1 MNRLLKLALVFSIT
15 CAGCTHVP
23 PGNATTGQTVGEILK
38 TENVPLEK
46 CLPGDEPAGSFSKLT
61 YFSPRTRQVVTLH
74 TTPYTLGDPIS
85 WAPLDLKVLAITRT
99 DPVVAI
105 LTVDENGSPISG
117 ATVRQDNDQILGT
130 TDILGVFRMAVHD
143 NEMVKVSVTEESNER
158 GDAYFSPLQGQAV
171 VVLHSKDPMEWS
183 NAMDSIRC
191 GMGQDL
197 HGAYGFFVYHGCK
210 DAVPFLIDRLER
222 ERPAE
227 GQTRVICT
235 AVHCLEAL
243 QMQTGK
249 DFRWDV
255 QAWRQ
260 WWETEGKG
268 LPESHFNARR
278 RCEERERRWKQQHAA
293 HAKEPLPE
301 SVDQKAEESAPPAP

>member
-15 CAGCTHVP
+15 CAGCTHIP
-23 PGNATTGQTVGEILK
+23 PGNVTIDQTVGEILK
-38 TENVPLEK
+38 AENVPLEK

-61 YFSPRTRQVVTLH
+61 YFSSRTRQVVTLH
-74 TTPYTLGDPIS
+74 TAPYTLGDPIS

-105 LTVDENGSPISG
+105 LTVDENGLPISG

-130 TDILGVFRMAVHD
+130 TDILGVFRMGVHD
-143 NEMVKVSVTEESNER
+143 NEMVSVEVTNDSYDR
-158 GDAYFSPLQGQAV
+158 GYAFFSPLQSHAI
-171 VVLHSKDPMEWS
+171 VVLRSKDPMEWS
-183 NAMDSIRC
+183 QAMDSIRY
-191 GMGQDL
+191 GRDDL
-197 HGAYGFFVYHGCK
+197 HNAYGFFVYHGCK
-210 DAVPFLIDRLER
+210 DAVPFLIDRLES

-227 GQTRVICT
+227 GQTLVICT
-235 AVHCLEAL
+235 AGHCLEAL

-268 LPESHFNARR
+268 LPESYFNARR

-293 HAKEPLPE
+293 HAEEPLPVSE
-301 SVDQKAEESAPPAP
+301 GQKPEEAAKIAP

>member
-23 PGNATTGQTVGEILK
+23 PSNATTAQTVGEILK
-38 TENVPLEK
+38 TENVTLEK
-46 CLPGDEPAGSFSKLT
+46 CLPGDEPSGSFSKLT
-61 YFSPRTRQVVTLH
+61 YFSPRARQVVTLH
-74 TTPYTLGDPIS
+74 TTPYTLGDLTSP
-85 WAPLDLKVLAITRT
+85 APQDLKVLAITRA

-105 LTVDENGSPISG
+105 LTVDENGWPISG

-143 NEMVKVSVTEESNER
+143 DEMVSVVVANESYDR
-158 GDAYFSPLQGQAV
+158 GYAFFSPLQSQAV

-183 NAMDSIRC
+183 KAMDSIRY
-191 GMGQDL
+191 GRDDL
-197 HGAYGFFVYHGCK
+197 HNAYGFFVYHSCK
-210 DAVPFLIDRLER
+210 DAVLFLIDRLER

-235 AVHCLEAL
+235 AVHCLDAL
-243 QMQTGK
+243 RMQTGK

-255 QAWRQ
+255 QAWRK
-260 WWETEGKG
+260 WWETEGKD
-268 LPESHFNARR
+268 LPESYFNARR

-293 HAKEPLPE
+293 HEKEPLPE
-301 SVDQKAEESAPPAP
+301 SMDQKAEESAPPAP